1 MEDAAASHV
10 KASLPDLANI
20 GDPAEATSAT
30 SVASAAWTTKEVME
44 EVAASHEKA
53 FQPNKK
59 PRWGN
64 GASEYNF
71 CSTTG
76 VVKVNPR
83 LSTGATE
90 RAIR

>member
-10 KASLPDLANI
+10 
-20 GDPAEATSAT
+20 
-30 SVASAAWTTKEVME
+30 
-44 EVAASHEKA
+44 KA

-76 VVKVNPR
+76 VVKVIPR
-83 LSTGATE
+83 LSRGYRKGYPMKTLIKIVAVVILLVL
-90 RAIR
+90 ALPAW